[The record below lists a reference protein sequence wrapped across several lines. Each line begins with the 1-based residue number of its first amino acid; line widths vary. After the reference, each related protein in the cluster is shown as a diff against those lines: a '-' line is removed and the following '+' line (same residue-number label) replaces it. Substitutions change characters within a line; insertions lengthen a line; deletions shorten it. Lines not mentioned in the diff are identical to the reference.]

1 MTQSVEVALQV
12 EQGETYELT
21 WTVPDVP
28 VVNVFVGSDGG
39 EVAFVD
45 PDPTPA
51 GKAASRIEIRA
62 EYGLREQLLKPEAFR
77 KNRTP
82 PTVVRENDPIQ
93 DIAVKHFAARFKAR
107 RPGVQRFEVRGGP
120 NDEQWIRTMKVKRV
134 PRQYNTISEVANDRT
149 AVRRHA
155 ILADICDLFP
165 AFNTS
170 GADGGAPKGLATGK
184 PSNIPGQGNWK
195 GSYDFDSNPRG
206 TSCTT
211 VNPLMM
217 GGFAKND
224 SVKWAF
230 NAGPSYDKKKN
241 YRRIPNSENPAWVEA
256 NGSVLPSVGDT
267 YIVLNGYRMYYGH
280 VGIVVHRPPD
290 GNGLWVTADGGQGGK
305 PAQLALLVPRWGI
318 MGAHL
323 PMKGQVPGRSGNN
336 YPKMKPEPDGAVF
349 LSGAMRQD
357 VRHEDPSLVPGQEGD
372 PQGVARWLKFRQ
384 SANPDSTSNP
394 RRVFGYVDVE
404 DIENLSFETVDP
416 KGYEQEHV
424 DKCHL
429 LVAKVEKVIEAA
441 MAGKTLVAGT

>member
-1 MTQSVEVALQV
+1 MTESAELVLHVDQDEI
-12 EQGETYELT
+12 YELR

-28 VVNVFVGSDGG
+28 VVNVFIGADGG
-39 EVAFVD
+39 EAAFAD
-45 PDPTPA
+45 PDPAPA
-51 GKAASRIEIRA
+51 GKTSPRIEIRA
-62 EYGLREQLLKPEAFR
+62 EYGIRDPLLKPEDFR

-82 PTVVRENDPIQ
+82 PTVVREVDPIG

-107 RPGVQRFEVRGGP
+107 RPGVQRFEIRGGP
-120 NDEQWIRTMKVKRV
+120 GDLNLVRTMKVKRV
-134 PRQYNTISEVANDRT
+134 PRQYNTITEVANDRT

-155 ILADICDLFP
+155 ILAEICDFFP

-170 GADGGAPKGLATGK
+170 GVDGGAPENLSKGK
-184 PSNIPGQGNWK
+184 PSNIPGQGNWN

-211 VNPLMM
+211 VNPRMM
-217 GGFAKND
+217 AGFAKND
-224 SVKWAF
+224 SARWSF

-256 NGSVLPSVGDT
+256 NASLLPSVGDT

-323 PMKGQVPGRSGNN
+323 PMKGQVAGMAGNN
-336 YPKMKPEPDGAVF
+336 YPKMKPEADGAVF

-357 VRHEDPSLVPGQEGD
+357 VRHEDPSLVPAQEED

-384 SANPDSTSNP
+384 SANPDATSNP
-394 RRVFGYVDVE
+394 RRLFGYVDVE
-404 DIENLSFETVDP
+404 DIEKLSFETVDP

-429 LVAKVEKVIEAA
+429 LVEKVAKVIEAA
-441 MAGKTLVAGT
+441 MSGKTLVAGT